1 MELPKT
7 EQELNDLVEAKVNEA
22 TEKLVAK
29 HNSDMANAR
38 KKYDDDIRKVK
49 EQANLSAEELA
60 QQKIKEQQEADQKEL
75 AELRAYKKDATI
87 SSRLA
92 KEGLPSYFKN
102 DTRLLNASDDELDKV
117 IKVVKGE
124 YEQAQP
130 KGATHS
136 TIIPT
141 ASGET
146 PKAKGDNSAVYE
158 QVGEALKQ
166 LVGKD

>member
-29 HNSDMANAR
+29 HNSDMANMR
-38 KKYDDDIRKVK
+38 KKYDDDIRKEK
-49 EQANLSAEELA
+49 EKAGLTAQEIAE
-60 QQKIKEQQEADQKEL
+60 QKIKEQQEADQKEL
-75 AELRAYKKDATI
+75 NDLRAYKKSNEI

-102 DTRLLNASDDELDKV
+102 DTRLLNASETELDKV
-117 IKVVKGE
+117 VKDVKKE
-124 YEQAQP
+124 YESTLP

-136 TIIPT
+136 TVVQT
-141 ASGET
+141 AFGQT
-146 PKAKGDNSAVYE
+146 PKDGDKKAQVNEAV
-158 QVGEALKQ
+158 GDAIKKSLG
-166 LVGKD
+166 L

>member
-7 EQELNDLVEAKVNEA
+7 EQELNDLVEAKLNEERERL
-22 TEKLVAK
+22 TAK

-38 KKYDDDIRKVK
+38 KKYDDDIRKAK
-49 EQANLSAEELA
+49 EQANLTAEELA

-75 AELRAYKKDATI
+75 SELRQYKKSAEI

-117 IKVVKGE
+117 VKVVKSE

-141 ASGET
+141 ASDAT
-146 PKAKGDNSAVYE
+146 PKAKDDNSAVYE
-158 QVGEALKQ
+158 QVGNAFKQ

>member
-7 EQELNDLVEAKVNEA
+7 EQELKDLVEARLNEERERL
-22 TEKLVAK
+22 TAK

-38 KKYDDDIRKVK
+38 KKYDDDIRKAK
-49 EQANLSAEELA
+49 EQANLTAEELA

-75 AELRAYKKDATI
+75 SELRQYKKSAEI

-117 IKVVKGE
+117 VKVVKSE

-141 ASGET
+141 ASGVT
-146 PKAKGDNSAVYE
+146 PKAKDDNSAVYE
-158 QVGEALKQ
+158 QVGEAFKQ